1 LLNKEKW
8 IRLLP
13 DRSRR
18 NSDDNVDGR
27 GDTGKGAATKDD
39 IKHLASRSREIRSKI
54 DNLINESSLLL
65 ELDNQLQKGSK
76 VTDEKQVNSD
86 GKLRTDPLE
95 LNTTNRNNVNI
106 SKYRILDINRRLVK
120 LNEEFASINELI
132 ISSSGNIIEKYEK
145 QNDFINIAAHEIRSP
160 CQAIIGHIELLY
172 LEPVNSK
179 KYLDLIANNAE
190 RLSLLISNILDAS
203 RIDHKTLQIKK
214 EKFSLVK
221 LIEQIID
228 DLNSRITNDNSQD
241 AQIVFENIQTD
252 IQKTNDTNNE
262 NKSIVVSADKGRI
275 TQVIFNLL
283 DNAIRFSREN
293 KIIVTLKKGK
303 PIQYKVDKNISGFE
317 GKEETV
323 RLPEQEQL
331 NQREIIVQVKD
342 TGRGI
347 DSKVLDNLFSK
358 FTSDTTT
365 GGTGLGLFI
374 SKNIIEA
381 HGGRIWAENNKEH
394 KGATFSFSL
403 PWNLD

>member
-1 LLNKEKW
+1 M
-8 IRLLP
+8 LP

-18 NSDDNVDGR
+18 DSDDNVDGR
-27 GDTGKGAATKDD
+27 SDTGKGAGTKDD
-39 IKHLASRSREIRSKI
+39 IKHLASRSREIRSEI

-76 VTDEKQVNSD
+76 VTDEKQVNSN
-86 GKLRTDPLE
+86 GKVGTDPLE
-95 LNTTNRNNVNI
+95 HDTTNKNNGNI
-106 SKYRILDINRRLVK
+106 SKHRILDINRRLVE
-120 LNEEFASINELI
+120 LNEESASINELI
-132 ISSSGNIIEKYEK
+132 ISSNGNIREKYEK
-145 QNDFINIAAHEIRSP
+145 QKDFINIAAHEIRSP
-160 CQAIIGHIELLY
+160 CQAIIGYVELLN

-203 RIDHKTLQIKK
+203 RIDHKTLQIKN
-214 EKFSLVK
+214 EKFSLVE

-228 DLNSRITNDNSQD
+228 DLNSRITNDSCQD

-275 TQVIFNLL
+275 TQVIINLL
-283 DNAIRFSREN
+283 DNAIRFSRGN
-293 KIIVTLKKGK
+293 KIIVTLKKSK
-303 PIQYKVDKNISGFE
+303 PIQYKEDKNIFGFE
-317 GKEETV
+317 GKEKTV
-323 RLPEQEQL
+323 RLPEQEQEQL
-331 NQREIIVQVKD
+331 NQREITVQVKD

-358 FTSDTTT
+358 FTTDTTT

-403 PWNLD
+403 PRNLD